1 MKHTL
6 SRDITLTVLVA
17 SLTLAG
23 CKKKDNVAVADTTS
37 ASTMAMP
44 DSAKT
49 NAANGAMAAS
59 LSDANIAGLVDEV
72 NVADSTLAAAALPK
86 LTHSGARSFAR
97 LMMGE
102 HHALHVKG
110 LAIEKEQKI
119 TPEVPAADPF
129 KGAVGAEQSALAP
142 LPKGAAYDST
152 YMANEVG
159 IHQAV
164 IEWQGKN
171 VPQNPAL
178 QGYMNDAKATY
189 QKHLDEGLSVQT
201 KLSGG
206 PSS

>member
-6 SRDITLTVLVA
+6 SRDMTLTVLVA
-17 SLTLAG
+17 SLALGG
-23 CKKKDNVAVADTTS
+23 CKGKDNVATSDTTS
-37 ASTMAMP
+37 ASTVAMP

-49 NAANGAMAAS
+49 SAANGAVAAS

-86 LTHSGARSFAR
+86 LTNSGARNFAK

-110 LAIEKEQKI
+110 LQVEKAQQL

-129 KGAVGAEQSALAP
+129 KGAVGAEQSALAS
-142 LPKGAAYDST
+142 LPNGAAYDST
-152 YMANEVG
+152 YIANEVG

-178 QGYMNDAKATY
+178 QAYLKDAKTVY

-206 PSS
+206 PMS

>member
-1 MKHTL
+1 MKHML
-6 SRDITLTVLVA
+6 SRDIALTVLVA
-17 SLTLAG
+17 SLALAG
-23 CKKKDNVAVADTTS
+23 CKGKDNVAVADTTS

-44 DSAKT
+44 DSAKM
-49 NAANGAMAAS
+49 NAASGAMAAS
-59 LSDANIAGLVDEV
+59 LSDANIAGLIDEV

-86 LTHSGARSFAR
+86 LTNSGARSFAR

-110 LAIEKEQKI
+110 LALEKEQKI

-159 IHQAV
+159 IHRAV

-178 QGYMNDAKATY
+178 QGYMKDAKGIY